1 MQTIFKVLR
10 RPWSLHPGYWIPS
23 LLIPQFIGFLSID
36 FSRVAPYGDIN
47 VLLLARVLA
56 VTIFLALFIQTPLL
70 LISCVYIS
78 RIKTR
83 LSSSRFWI
91 VFVIL
96 VLIPMVIDIP
106 KGERE
111 LLLSIEFFF
120 ASLLFLV
127 LSGFSCWLLGRV
139 DIENTTRPTDS
150 APDINNAFSA
160 LKTTYKTKWIFSI
173 SFVAIIVVLVFL
185 KPLASVGADEQRIVA
200 SNTFANGHTLTL
212 YYAKENA
219 DGLRGCDPA
228 ILETQ
233 SIVYNGCW
241 VFSWGRADD
250 GGDTVIT
257 VNYRYGNTKTSDNYS
272 PSIFNVSTKYRE
284 EWIKHTR

>member
-1 MQTIFKVLR
+1 MQTILKVLR
-10 RPWSLHPGYWIPS
+10 KPWILHPGYWIPS
-23 LLIPQFIGFLSID
+23 LLMPQFIGFFSID
-36 FSRVAPYGDIN
+36 FSRVAPYGAID

-78 RIKTR
+78 RIKAR

-96 VLIPMVIDIP
+96 VLIPLVIDIP
-106 KGERE
+106 KGERDR
-111 LLLSIEFFF
+111 LLSIEFFF
-120 ASLLFLV
+120 ASLLFLA
-127 LSGFSCWLLGRV
+127 LCGFSCWLFDPV
-139 DIENTTRPTDS
+139 NIKNTTSPTNS
-150 APDINNAFSA
+150 APDLSNAFSA
-160 LKTTYKTKWIFSI
+160 LKATYKTKWIILI
-173 SFVAIIVVLVFL
+173 SFVAVIAVLVFVKL
-185 KPLASVGADEQRIVA
+185 LTSVETDEQRIVA
-200 SNTFANGHTLTL
+200 SNTFANGNTLTL
-212 YYAKENA
+212 YYAKEDA

-228 ILETQ
+228 ILETR

-241 VFSWGRADD
+241 VFAWGRADD

-272 PSIFNVSTKYRE
+272 PSIFNVSTKYRD
-284 EWIKHTR
+284 EWIKYTR